1 MLVSIEKQNDGTYI
15 AYNKESD
22 EFTALGTGGTIAEAK
37 EDFFNS
43 VEEMKEVYQE
53 NGDEVPAALMEKPTF
68 KFDLASFF
76 EYYSFINVTTF
87 AKMIGINS
95 SLMRQYKKGNTY
107 ISDAQLEKIQT
118 FVNNMGTDFQGLRL
132 V

>member
-1 MLVSIEKQNDGTYI
+1 M
-15 AYNKESD
+15 
-22 EFTALGTGGTIAEAK
+22 
-37 EDFFNS
+37 
-43 VEEMKEVYQE
+43 
-53 NGDEVPAALMEKPTF
+53 
-68 KFDLASFF
+68 
-76 EYYSFINVTTF
+76 TTF